1 VYGYTFTIPSLPR
14 PVYGVLK
21 DLTKEYGVSYWEAI
35 VTGILVFASLTP
47 DERREWLD
55 KTRAQY

>member
-21 DLTKEYGVSYWEAI
+21 TLIAEYGVSYWEAI
-35 VTGILVFASLTP
+35 VAGILVFASLTS
-47 DERREWLD
+47 DQQREWLD
-55 KTRAQY
+55 KVRAQY